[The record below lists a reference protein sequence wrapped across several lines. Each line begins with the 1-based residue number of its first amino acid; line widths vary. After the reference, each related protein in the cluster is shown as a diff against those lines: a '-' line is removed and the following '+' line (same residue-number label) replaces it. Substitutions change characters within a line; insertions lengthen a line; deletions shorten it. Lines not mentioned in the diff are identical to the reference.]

1 MVDVAVPGG
10 LADITPEWMTA
21 VLRGRGL
28 DVEVASVTPARGS
41 EGSGV
46 NGVTERL
53 LITYARGAEDAPAS
67 LVVKLPSMSAAVKGV
82 AIRQRFYHNEIYFY
96 DDIADKAT
104 VKIPQY
110 YYGGIDDERQNF
122 ALLMQDM
129 TPAVVGDDIGSCSKA
144 EAILAVREIPK
155 LHAPWWENPA
165 LDTFEWLPVGE
176 PNLAVADAR
185 FANEVLPGVIR
196 NYGDSLSPK
205 VRGIVERYC
214 ANFTETILKMCTS
227 PRTLTHSDYRLTNML
242 FGGPPEAREITVVDW
257 QRVAIAQRPRRRCVF
272 RRAEPD
278 AGASARVGAGARGAV
293 PRRPH
298 GGGRA
303 GLLAGGV
310 LAGLPSVRH
319 RAVADH
325 AIVRGAASGRHGRRA
340 PARTAA
346 HARHAG
352 VRGDGRP
359 GHGGVRLGRSSAGS
373 SFVVLLCAGLT
384 TVGPHMVPIA
394 HAAAPECSRRRHT
407 RGPTPPG
414 GRTGRLR
421 IWQRR
426 KTPGGPAPPPT
437 RSPFAATVRSR

>member
-1 MVDVAVPGG
+1 
-10 LADITPEWMTA
+10 
-21 VLRGRGL
+21 
-28 DVEVASVTPARGS
+28 
-41 EGSGV
+41 
-46 NGVTERL
+46 
-53 LITYARGAEDAPAS
+53 
-67 LVVKLPSMSAAVKGV
+67 MSAAVKGV

-176 PNLAVADAR
+176 PNLSVADAR

-196 NYGDSLSPK
+196 NYGDTLSPK

-257 QRVAIAQRPRRRCVF
+257 QRVAIARGPVDVAF
-272 RRAEPD
+272 FAVLSLTPELRRAWERELVEQYHD
-278 AGASARVGAGARGAV
+278 A
-293 PRRPH
+293 
-298 GGGRA
+298 
-303 GLLAGGV
+303 LMEEGV
-310 LAGLPSVRH
+310 RDYSLEECWRDYRSVRH

-346 HARHAG
+346 HAHHAG

-359 GHGGVRLGRSSAGS
+359 GHGRVRLGRSSAGS
-373 SFVVLLCAGLT
+373 SIVVMLRAGLT

-421 IWQRR
+421 IWPRR